1 MLQIL
6 VSLGILALWAL
17 TSLLSRET
25 QPLPVRPA
33 RPQPNGG
40 PRPTPIKFSEADPRT
55 AARSLSSSSVAPSQS
70 GAAARGSKSPVRR
83 GVRTRSTSGPAA
95 AKTAE
100 PGQARRL
107 SSQINQSMAQA
118 VNRPL
123 EITPLEIPL
132 SSLSSTLMPLGS
144 RAALGPSSFQA
155 VAPALD
161 AKTARAI
168 FRSPEKLR
176 EIAILSELLRPPLA
190 MRPRRRSH

>member
-25 QPLPVRPA
+25 QPLPARPA

-40 PRPTPIKFSEADPRT
+40 PRPGPIKFSETDPRT
-55 AARSLSSSSVAPSQS
+55 ARSLSSSSLAAPP
-70 GAAARGSKSPVRR
+70 GGPAARGSRSPVRR
-83 GVRTRSTSGPAA
+83 GVRGRSTSGPAT
-95 AKTAE
+95 AKTTE
-100 PGQARRL
+100 SGQPRRL

-118 VNRPL
+118 ANRPL
-123 EITPLEIPL
+123 EIAPLEIPL
-132 SSLSSTLMPLGS
+132 SSLSSTLMPLSS
-144 RAALGPSSFQA
+144 RATLAPSSFQS

-161 AKTARAI
+161 AKTAREM

-176 EIAILSELLRPPLA
+176 EITILSELLRPPLA
-190 MRPRRRSH
+190 LRGRRRTR